1 MRAVHSINE
10 HRDAQNGLYK
20 DMGCYSFMIHS
31 NTSFL
36 KVEINRELTQ
46 EITAILRAV
55 SRTISESMDVCKD
68 STEGNVTS

>member
-1 MRAVHSINE
+1 
-10 HRDAQNGLYK
+10 
-20 DMGCYSFMIHS
+20 MGCYSFMIHS